1 MAAMV
6 VVGAAFTFKR
16 YVAKQVYTSSLD
28 AVYYEQGEGRMARGK
43 AKVAQEERMCW
54 CRYQWGLS

>member
-1 MAAMV
+1 MV
-6 VVGAAFTFKR
+6 VVEAAYISKR
-16 YVAKQVYTSSLD
+16 CEEKQVYTSSLD